1 MVSRRSTLMV
11 PWRGPPVHTLLD
23 YGDLITIRLLDHDGN
38 RIARGIGETQA
49 DVDDARV
56 AGRHSH
62 IDLIETGEG
71 GRESYKHGS
80 RLYGGDARAKA
91 DHRGRGDAGVWLG

>member
-38 RIARGIGETQA
+38 RIAHGIGETQA
-49 DVDDARV
+49 DVDHAYVAR
-56 AGRHSH
+56 RHSH
-62 IDLIETGEG
+62 IHLIETGRG
-71 GRESYKHGS
+71 GRESRKRRS
-80 RLYGGDARAKA
+80 RWYCGDSRAEA
-91 DHRGRGDAGVWLG
+91 DHQIPGDAGQRLR